1 MRKSGILLHI
11 TSLPGKYGIGTMGR
25 EAREFVDFL
34 KKSGQSYWQIL
45 PIHPT
50 SYGDSPYA
58 SYSTFAGN
66 PYFIDFD
73 LLKDEGLLQKEE
85 YDNINWGDQEDQV
98 DFGIL
103 YNQHS
108 HVLRKAVDRFLK
120 NPDRE
125 YEEFLQKNADWIDD
139 YALFMALKDRFDGKA
154 WSEWPEEYRHYTKE
168 NAKKWREEMSDVVN
182 YYRVIQYFFSRQ
194 WNALKKYA
202 NDNGVEI
209 IGDLPIYVAMD
220 SVDVWSHPGLFELDE
235 YLVPT
240 EVAGC
245 PPDGF
250 SAVGQLWGNPIY
262 RWDEHKKTGYEW
274 WIRRVDYLTKMYDVL
289 RIDHFRGFDSFYSI
303 PFGETTAINGH
314 WNEGPGM
321 DLFQAIT
328 NKVGEKRIIAED
340 LGLLTDSVKKLLA
353 DTGYPGMKL
362 LQFAFDSRDPGAT
375 FYAPYNYPKNSI
387 AYTGTHDNNTIQG
400 WFDDILPEDKEYA
413 IEYLQCH
420 NPEDRHWVMIR
431 ELLKSPSDTAI
442 ITAQDLLGLRSESR
456 MNTPNT
462 VGNNWKWRLKDHQLT
477 DQLADD
483 LFRMNRLYSRN
494 LD

>member
-139 YALFMALKDRFDGKA
+139 YAV
-154 WSEWPEEYRHYTKE
+154 SYTH
-168 NAKKWREEMSDVVN
+168 
-182 YYRVIQYFFSRQ
+182 
-194 WNALKKYA
+194 LT
-202 NDNGVEI
+202 
-209 IGDLPIYVAMD
+209 LPMIY
-220 SVDVWSHPGLFELDE
+220 SV
-235 YLVPT
+235 
-240 EVAGC
+240 
-245 PPDGF
+245 
-250 SAVGQLWGNPIY
+250 
-262 RWDEHKKTGYEW
+262 
-274 WIRRVDYLTKMYDVL
+274 
-289 RIDHFRGFDSFYSI
+289 
-303 PFGETTAINGH
+303 
-314 WNEGPGM
+314 
-321 DLFQAIT
+321 
-328 NKVGEKRIIAED
+328 
-340 LGLLTDSVKKLLA
+340 
-353 DTGYPGMKL
+353 
-362 LQFAFDSRDPGAT
+362 
-375 FYAPYNYPKNSI
+375 
-387 AYTGTHDNNTIQG
+387 
-400 WFDDILPEDKEYA
+400 
-413 IEYLQCH
+413 
-420 NPEDRHWVMIR
+420 
-431 ELLKSPSDTAI
+431 
-442 ITAQDLLGLRSESR
+442 
-456 MNTPNT
+456 
-462 VGNNWKWRLKDHQLT
+462 
-477 DQLADD
+477 
-483 LFRMNRLYSRN
+483 
-494 LD
+494 